1 MTILEI
7 LITWWFNPSMSSL
20 SHHCISIFQSSRNF
34 LFPFLNFFHYISFLF
49 SIVLFT
55 YYVSRERGRG
65 FGKCWLLLTKGGGG
79 VSQKLT
85 IADEGGRA
93 TFWKNIVIST
103 AGALRIGV
111 VRDFRPSY
119 HPTNHPFIAFEHL
132 SLKRIQASLWHYVA
146 FSGKVN
152 HGRPRYS
159 QVQSGTVRYSQV
171 QCWKDPSCA
180 IYFWKA
186 SALRISNSRN
196 RKKINFLK

>member
-1 MTILEI
+1 M
-7 LITWWFNPSMSSL
+7 
-20 SHHCISIFQSSRNF
+20 
-34 LFPFLNFFHYISFLF
+34 
-49 SIVLFT
+49 
-55 YYVSRERGRG
+55 
-65 FGKCWLLLTKGGGG
+65 LTKGGGG

-159 QVQSGTVRYSQV
+159 QVQPGTVRYSQV
-171 QCWKDPSCA
+171 QPGTVLKRPIMCD
-180 IYFWKA
+180 
-186 SALRISNSRN
+186 L
-196 RKKINFLK
+196 FLEKQVL

>member
-1 MTILEI
+1 MVKIGQYHALKISLKYHNIFWILQYRDISKWCNI
-7 LITWWFNPSMSSL
+7 L
-20 SHHCISIFQSSRNF
+20 HSR
-34 LFPFLNFFHYISFLF
+34 S
-49 SIVLFT
+49 
-55 YYVSRERGRG
+55 
-65 FGKCWLLLTKGGGG
+65 
-79 VSQKLT
+79 
-85 IADEGGRA
+85 
-93 TFWKNIVIST
+93 TFRKNIVIST

-119 HPTNHPFIAFEHL
+119 HPSNHPFIAFDHL
-132 SLKRIQASLWHYVA
+132 SLKRIEASLWHYVA

-186 SALRISNSRN
+186 GAFASARISNSRN
-196 RKKINFLK
+196 KKKQNFLKLWLFQGILLFLLFLLNRGSV

>member
-34 LFPFLNFFHYISFLF
+34 LSPFLNFLSLSPFHFLF
-49 SIVLFT
+49 GAVHIL
-55 YYVSRERGRG
+55 RQPGEGGG

-93 TFWKNIVIST
+93 TFWTNIVIST
-103 AGALRIGV
+103 AGALRLGV

-119 HPTNHPFIAFEHL
+119 HPTNHPFISFDHL
-132 SLKRIQASLWHYVA
+132 SLKRIQASLWHYVT

-159 QVQSGTVRYSQV
+159 QVKPGTVRYSQV
-171 QCWKDPSCA
+171 LPGRVLKRLIMCD
-180 IYFWKA
+180 
-186 SALRISNSRN
+186 L
-196 RKKINFLK
+196 FLKSRRFENIKLQK